1 MIFRRR
7 RFTEAIGR
15 QLDLFAQ
22 ENADL
27 LRRCDEAQ
35 RAYDAAE
42 RQDAQE
48 RWSEYL
54 DLIEIATDELEE
66 MRDAFAATLEEGT
79 AEEYEAAFD
88 RAARKRFTILRAG
101 G

>member
-1 MIFRRR
+1 VIFRRR
-7 RFTEAIGR
+7 RFAEAIDR

-42 RQDAQE
+42 REEAQE
-48 RWSEYL
+48 LWSEYL
-54 DLIEIATDELEE
+54 DLVEIATDELEE
-66 MRDAFAATLEEGT
+66 MRDAFAGTLDEE
-79 AEEYEAAFD
+79 AADEYEAAFD
-88 RAARKRFTILRAG
+88 RAVRKRFPILRAG

>member
-7 RFTEAIGR
+7 RFAEAIDR

-42 RQDAQE
+42 REDAQE

-54 DLIEIATDELEE
+54 DLIEIATEELEE
-66 MRDAFAATLEEGT
+66 MRDAFAATLED
-79 AEEYEAAFD
+79 AVADEYEAAFD
-88 RAARKRFTILRAG
+88 RAARKRFPVLRASG
-101 G
+101 

>member
-1 MIFRRR
+1 MSFRRR
-7 RFTEAIGR
+7 RFAEAIGR

-22 ENADL
+22 QNADL

-42 RQDAQE
+42 REDAQE

-54 DLIEIATDELEE
+54 DLVEIATDELEE
-66 MRDAFAATLEEGT
+66 MRDAFAGTLEET
-79 AEEYEAAFD
+79 VAVEYESAFD
-88 RAARKRFTILRAG
+88 RAARKRFPLLRSSG
-101 G
+101 